1 MTKQL
6 WAPWRLEYIQQADEL
21 EGCVFCLAAAG
32 ADEETLVVH
41 RGEHAFVL
49 LNRFPYSAGHLMV
62 APYRHLAEFAA
73 LSDEEALESH
83 RLAEQGMAALAETYA
98 PQGYNVGW
106 NLGRIAGAGI
116 VDHVHL
122 HVVPRWAGDT
132 NFMPVL
138 ADVKVVPEHLS
149 ETRARLAAAWPA
161 A

>member
-1 MTKQL
+1 MTERL
-6 WAPWRLEYIQQADEL
+6 WAPWRLEYIKRADEL
-21 EGCVFCLAAAG
+21 DGCVFCLAAAG
-32 ADEETLVVH
+32 DDEEALVVH

-49 LNRFPYSAGHLMV
+49 LNRFPYSSGHLMV
-62 APYRHLAEFAA
+62 APYRHLGEFGA

-138 ADVKVVPEHLS
+138 ADVKVLPEHLR
-149 ETRARLAAAWPA
+149 ETRSRLAAAWPR
-161 A
+161 

>member
-1 MTKQL
+1 MTERL
-6 WAPWRLEYIQQADEL
+6 WAPWRLEYIKRADEL
-21 EGCVFCLAAAG
+21 DGCVFCLAAAG
-32 ADEETLVVH
+32 DDEEALVVH

-49 LNRFPYSAGHLMV
+49 LNRFPYSSGHLMV
-62 APYRHLAEFAA
+62 APYRHLGEFGA

-98 PQGYNVGW
+98 PQGYNAGW

-138 ADVKVVPEHLS
+138 ADVKVLPEHLS
-149 ETRARLAAAWPA
+149 ETRSRLAAAWPR
-161 A
+161 